1 MTKQLRL
8 TVIGFGLVLALA
20 VSCKKEPP
28 SGAQSGASTNA
39 PAQGTASGAQA
50 AGQTVQKAWKVGFA
64 AREMAA
70 ESNEMMADSA
80 RRVIEAA
87 GGTMVLADANADL
100 QKHNENIENLVNSGI
115 DGLFVLLGDVPHL
128 TAPIQYAKS
137 KGVPVVTLMI
147 TANVPGSV
155 TDVCANSPIMASLA
169 SNALM
174 DAIGFKGD
182 VYIVWVPGAPW
193 LEGHKRILEAV
204 AAGQPDVRLHEI
216 PAEHNAVKVQA
227 QIEQLMTANPA
238 KGSIAGIFGAYDMLI
253 SGAVEAVRQAGRT
266 EIKMVSCDGDRIAF
280 QELFEE
286 NSPYVACAGY
296 SGIDVGTRAGEI
308 LLKAMNGSLKD
319 GDVAAITYASGYLA
333 TRRNGVATVEK
344 YWGENFWAD
353 TEMDKAD
360 VIRRY
365 PQTQD
370 MLAVTPLSP

>member
-1 MTKQLRL
+1 MKKLSLGT
-8 TVIGFGLVLALA
+8 FFVLCLS
-20 VSCKKEPP
+20 VVMLLSSCSKPE
-28 SGAQSGASTNA
+28 QST
-39 PAQGTASGAQA
+39 A
-50 AGQTVQKAWKVGFA
+50 AGSTSGSAATARTAGKAFKVGFA

-70 ESNEMMADSA
+70 ESNQMMADSA
-80 RRVIEAA
+80 RAVIEAA

-115 DGLFVLLGDVPHL
+115 DGLLVLLGDVPHL

-137 KGVPVVTLMI
+137 KGIPVVTLMI

-155 TDVCANSPIMASLA
+155 TDVCANSPLMASMA

-204 AAGQPDVRLHEI
+204 IAGQPDVRLHEI
-216 PAEHNAVKVQA
+216 PAEHNAVKVQT
-227 QIEQLMTANPA
+227 QIEQLMTANPR

-253 SGAVEAVRQAGRT
+253 SGGVEAVRQAGRT
-266 EIKMVSCDGDRIAF
+266 EIKIVSCDGDRIAF

-296 SGIDVGTRAGEI
+296 SGLDVGTKAGQI
-308 LLKAMNGSLKD
+308 LLGVINGDVKAD
-319 GDVAAITYASGYLA
+319 DVAAITYAPGYLA
-333 TRRNGVATVEK
+333 TRHNGVATVEK
-344 YWGENFWAD
+344 YWGTNFWAD
-353 TEMDKAD
+353 TEIDKAD

-365 PQTQD
+365 PQTQE
-370 MLAVTPLSP
+370 LCSVAPLSP